1 MNNCIK
7 FLTIFFFLLPCITHA
22 QQTHTVGPKETLY
35 SIGRDYNIHPKEL
48 AAFNNIDLNVGLTI
62 GQIIKIPS
70 KKTMPPLV
78 KIIKDTN
85 ARGSLINNKVNVDVK
100 KRIPIYHTVLK
111 KENLFQIRMQYNKV
125 PMDSLK
131 KWNNLT
137 LDAVNEGMKLIV
149 GFDNISGTKAQNTSS
164 IDSSSISSFDRNNK
178 SNKQEEPIALK
189 VAGSKKDS
197 IQLIESSKE
206 FLKGGF
212 FGAVYEKQISDK
224 TKDHKE
230 ENGTIGVFKSTSG
243 WNDGKY
249 YCLYNSAPSG
259 TIIKIINTNNQ
270 KFIYA
275 KVLDVIPDID
285 KNVGVLIRIS
295 KAGASSLGISEEK
308 FEGTIMH

>member
-7 FLTIFFFLLPCITHA
+7 SLTIFFLLLPCFTIA
-22 QQTHTVGPKETLY
+22 QQIHTVGPKETLF
-35 SIGRDYNIHPKEL
+35 SIGRDYNIHPKEI
-48 AAFNNIDLNVGLTI
+48 ASYNNIDLNVGLTI
-62 GQIIKIPS
+62 GQTIKIPL
-70 KKTMPPLV
+70 KKTMPPLA
-78 KIIKDTN
+78 KTIKDTTAN
-85 ARGSLINNKVNVDVK
+85 ASLLNMDVK

-137 LDAVNEGMKLIV
+137 LDAVNEGMTLIV
-149 GFDNISGTKAQNTSS
+149 GFDYISGGKGQTVSS
-164 IDSSSISSFDRNNK
+164 IDSSSLSSFDRNNK
-178 SNKQEEPIALK
+178 SNKQEEPKAKK
-189 VAGSKKDS
+189 VAGSSNDS

-206 FLKGGF
+206 FSKGGF

-270 KFIYA
+270 KYIYA
-275 KVLDVIPDID
+275 KVLDVIPDIN
-285 KNVGVLIRIS
+285 KNVGVLISIS
-295 KAGASSLGISEEK
+295 KAGATSLEISEEK